1 MQCEMIN
8 NKCNVTW
15 MHLQY
20 LKNEISCSAKYVYT
34 NSILGNTVAIH
45 QTSKHKMNKI
55 YGGYILKGT
64 SRKLIC

>member
-1 MQCEMIN
+1 
-8 NKCNVTW
+8 
-15 MHLQY
+15 MHLQD
-20 LKNEISCSAKYVYT
+20 LKSEISCSAKHVYT
-34 NSILGNTVAIH
+34 KSILDNTVAIH

>member
-1 MQCEMIN
+1 
-8 NKCNVTW
+8 

-20 LKNEISCSAKYVYT
+20 LQNEISHSAKYVYT

-45 QTSKHKMNKI
+45 QTTKHKMNKI